1 MEECTMKRIVITAA
15 TIAALLVLSA
25 GLAGATTLT
34 SDNST
39 LTYDDSSTFTA
50 WTVEGLNNLF
60 AEQWYY
66 RVGSGSGALLAGP
79 AMTVLAPNIGT
90 VSYLIPNWGSVTMV
104 HVLLGNELGSYNSQ
118 WSTTVSLRR
127 NQGVTDTLHFY
138 NYADYDL
145 SQTSSDDTARFVGL
159 GLFGQSDMLMQ
170 LTYNVSVPPRYI
182 DILPY
187 FTFNP
192 NANLGNNAG
201 PYTGDATFASQ
212 FVITGSAFSFS
223 IDRSLNAVPEPGT
236 YALIGAGLLGLGL
249 LRRRMS

>member
-1 MEECTMKRIVITAA
+1 MKRIVITAA

-34 SDNST
+34 SNNST
-39 LTYDDSSTFTA
+39 LTYNDSATFTA
-50 WTVEGLNNLF
+50 WTVEGLDNLF

-66 RVGSGSGALLAGP
+66 RVGSGSGALLTGP
-79 AMTVLAPNIGT
+79 AMNVVAPNIGT

-104 HVLLGNELGSYNSQ
+104 HVLLGNAPGSYNSQ
-118 WSTTVSLRR
+118 WSTTVSLTR
-127 NQGVTDTLHFY
+127 NQGVTATLNFY

-145 SQTSSDDTARFVGL
+145 SGTTSNDTARFVGL
-159 GLFGQSDMLMQ
+159 GLFGQSDVLMQ
-170 LTYNVSVPPRYI
+170 LAYNVSIPPNYI
-182 DILPY
+182 HVGACCGI
-187 FTFNP
+187 NP
-192 NANLGNNAG
+192 NVNLNNTPG
-201 PYTGDATFASQ
+201 PYYGDAIFASQ
-212 FVITGSAFSFS
+212 FVITGSSFSFS